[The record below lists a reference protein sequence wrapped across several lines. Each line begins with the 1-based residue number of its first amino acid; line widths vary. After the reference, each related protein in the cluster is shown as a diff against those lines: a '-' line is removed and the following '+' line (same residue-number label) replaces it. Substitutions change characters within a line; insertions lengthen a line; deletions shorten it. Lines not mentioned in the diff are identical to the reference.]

1 MKNLKTALLSL
12 AFLLVITS
20 LFSCIISNAKPED
33 CVAKEI
39 TVTEITEGSS
49 FDIKLYD
56 GKTDYYYINR
66 GLETGGTMEGF
77 TEAILNKKVTLHLY
91 KFIFG
96 VESEHVSQLAI
107 EDTIIFTEFN

>member
-1 MKNLKTALLSL
+1 MKNLKTAVGSL
-12 AFLLVITS
+12 AFLLVVG
-20 LFSCIISNAKPED
+20 LFQSCVINNAKPEN
-33 CVAKEI
+33 CIVKEI

-66 GLETGGTMEGF
+66 GLETGLTMEGL

-91 KFIFG
+91 KFKFG
-96 VESEHVSQLAI
+96 IESEHISQLAV
-107 EDTIIFTEFN
+107 EDSIIFTEFK